1 MKKTLLI
8 TGSLVAVYV
17 LVRNRKLIADKAAD
31 IINAATEKL
40 ELLQVQQQLLKSK
53 VGEDV
58 SAFLADPSSGEART
72 RQGF

>member
-31 IINAATEKL
+31 IVNAATEKL
-40 ELLQVQQQLLKSK
+40 ELLKSK